1 LQVRRRVRVAD
12 PAALLER
19 PSNLFV
25 VLTHAISSGI
35 CPSTHSSVVVVDLF
49 EELVEMGFLV
59 LEELKFLLALFV
71 LNLFAL
77 AVALL
82 DCLDLGLQFD
92 DLVLLL
98 GLAGL
103 EVSDT
108 LLEVGLAVLGLE
120 LLAHGEGN

>member
-1 LQVRRRVRVAD
+1 
-12 PAALLER
+12 
-19 PSNLFV
+19 
-25 VLTHAISSGI
+25 
-35 CPSTHSSVVVVDLF
+35 
-49 EELVEMGFLV
+49 MGFLV

-71 LNLFAL
+71 LHLFAL

-82 DCLDLGLQFD
+82 DGLDLGLQFD

-103 EVSDT
+103 KVGDT

-120 LLAHGEGN
+120 LLAHGESH